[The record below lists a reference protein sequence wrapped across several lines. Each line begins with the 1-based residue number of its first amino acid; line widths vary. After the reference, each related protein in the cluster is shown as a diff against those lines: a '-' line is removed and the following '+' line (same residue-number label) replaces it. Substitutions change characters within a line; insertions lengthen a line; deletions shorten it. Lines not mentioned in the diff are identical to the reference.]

1 MSEVV
6 RNDIFRFLST
16 ENVPMGFYRLC
27 KQKPISPRFFLPNLL
42 VTTSQINEKVQPY
55 FESYIVS
62 RQLYDSI
69 DDGDIGIIN
78 NGNMVRVIL
87 SRKANHN
94 TVLVTERCNNQCLF
108 CSQPP
113 KTANDGW
120 LLMQSALAIAAFD
133 FDGVIGVS
141 GGEPLLYGDDFLN
154 FLDFVVENA
163 PQTSLHVLTNGRNF
177 SDSTFAKRISER
189 IKSIRIAFGIP
200 LYSTRA
206 LTHDY
211 LVGSHGAFDDTVAG
225 IINAGNLGINIE
237 LRFIPTKLNV
247 TELPDL
253 IEFTSR
259 VFSCINQVSV
269 MGLESTG
276 WAKKNWEHISIDNY
290 KDTEIFYSLLKVSQR
305 TGITLVFFNYP
316 LCQLPRSVWPFAVQS
331 ISDWKNYYPEECN
344 KCTMKKSC
352 AGYFSSSQGRFHQTP
367 RPIL

>member
-6 RNDIFRFLST
+6 RNDIFRFSST

-27 KQKPISPRFFLPNLL
+27 KEIPINPQFFLPNLL
-42 VTTSQINEKVQPY
+42 VTTAQTTEIVQPY
-55 FESYIVS
+55 FESYVIS
-62 RQLYDSI
+62 KQLYESI

-78 NGNMVRVIL
+78 NGNMLRVIL

-113 KTANDGW
+113 KTTNDDW
-120 LLMQSALAIAAFD
+120 LLMQSALAIAAFA
-133 FDGVIGVS
+133 FDGDIGVS
-141 GGEPLLYGDDFLN
+141 GGEPLLYGDEFLN
-154 FLDFVVENA
+154 FLDFIAENA
-163 PQTSLHVLTNGRNF
+163 SQTSLHVLTNGRHF
-177 SDSTFAKRISER
+177 SNSRFAKLVSE
-189 IKSIRIAFGIP
+189 KTKNIRIAFGIP

-211 LVGSHGAFDDTVAG
+211 LVGRHGAFDDTVAG

-237 LRFIPTKLNV
+237 LRFIPTKLNIN
-247 TELPDL
+247 ELPDL
-253 IEFTSR
+253 IEFTCR
-259 VFSCINQVSV
+259 VFSNINQISV
-269 MGLESTG
+269 MGLESIG
-276 WAKKNWEHISIDNY
+276 WARKNWKRVSIDNY
-290 KDTEIFYSLLKVSQR
+290 KDTEIFSALDKVSQR
-305 TGITLVFFNYP
+305 TNMPLVFFNYP